1 MCWREKLWEFQKF
14 QLYIYIYI
22 YIYIKYIDYTNL
34 LQGLI
39 IQASDTKQFLNKE
52 TFEYLFVSINIGYHL
67 SVIQRLWRNY
77 MIQHIGWSEMQAIL
91 ALSYLHKLLLK
102 RLSLLILIVD
112 KLPDVQCEKFEEL
125 EGIISKIFSLAIILS
140 ILIISPSFLR
150 KTLTIL
156 KVLLIKYTVW
166 Q

>member
-1 MCWREKLWEFQKF
+1 
-14 QLYIYIYI
+14 
-22 YIYIKYIDYTNL
+22 
-34 LQGLI
+34 
-39 IQASDTKQFLNKE
+39 
-52 TFEYLFVSINIGYHL
+52 
-67 SVIQRLWRNY
+67 
-77 MIQHIGWSEMQAIL
+77 MQAIL

-125 EGIISKIFSLAIILS
+125 EVIISKIFSLAIILS
-140 ILIISPSFLR
+140 ILIISPSFPR